1 MTASAVALGC
11 FALPVQ
17 ILASV
22 IRRSTLVVGR
32 PSGLSAWAVPARIPL
47 NKNARQI
54 IAAPGVGAVEAYHRY
69 FNHLVGAPALAGF
82 GPIPAKAG
90 TPTGN
95 RGSMSC
101 RRRNVQSDSRSSARA
116 LRRRGGERSFQPRC
130 GGAEPGPGVSVTA
143 AGTGSASAG
152 REP

>member
-17 ILASV
+17 ILALV

-32 PSGLSAWAVPARIPL
+32 PNGLSAWAVPARIPL
-47 NKNARQI
+47 NKNARQN
-54 IAAPGVGAVEAYHRY
+54 IAAPGVGAVEADHRY
-69 FNHLVGAPALAGF
+69 FNPLVGVPALAGF

-101 RRRNVQSDSRSSARA
+101 RRRYVQSDSRSKARA
-116 LRRRGGERSFQPRC
+116 VGRPGA
-130 GGAEPGPGVSVTA
+130 GGAFPPRLGG
-143 AGTGSASAG
+143 
-152 REP
+152 